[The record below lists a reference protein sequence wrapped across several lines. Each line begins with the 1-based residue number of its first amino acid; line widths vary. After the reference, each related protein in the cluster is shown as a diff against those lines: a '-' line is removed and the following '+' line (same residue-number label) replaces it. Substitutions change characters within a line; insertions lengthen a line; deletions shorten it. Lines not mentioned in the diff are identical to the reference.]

1 MSSKQYHKKYNRKYY
16 LKNQDE
22 IKERS
27 RLWRFNN
34 REKYNEYQRLYNEKM
49 RQQRALLVSKKDQ
62 QSIVQIGKQNVL
74 KLLFRRLFRRANLD

>member
-34 REKYNEYQRLYNEKM
+34 REKYNEYQRLYNEKR

-62 QSIVQIGKQNVL
+62 QSIVQTGKQNIL